1 MINLFN
7 LKSQEKF
14 FFKLKPENLDPQL
27 TKEVMSLTEIHLLGS
42 FSISSEVVCVW
53 WITTNLLPAKESI
66 QIYITQH

>member
-1 MINLFN
+1 MSPKDKMINLFN

-42 FSISSEVVCVW
+42 FSISSEVVSV
-53 WITTNLLPAKESI
+53 
-66 QIYITQH
+66 

>member
-1 MINLFN
+1 MSPKDKMINLFN

-42 FSISSEVVCVW
+42 FSISSEVVCV
-53 WITTNLLPAKESI
+53 
-66 QIYITQH
+66 

>member
-27 TKEVMSLTEIHLLGS
+27 TKEVMSLTEIHFNLDHFPFQVKLCVS
-42 FSISSEVVCVW
+42 DRYQLISC
-53 WITTNLLPAKESI
+53 LQRDQFKFP
-66 QIYITQH
+66 